1 MANATYEV
9 SGMTCDHCV
18 NSVKG
23 ELSKLDGVDDV
34 VVELDSGKVSVSSSQ
49 PLDLDTVRSAVERA
63 GYELRV

>member
-23 ELSKLDGVDDV
+23 ELSKLEGVDDV
-34 VVELDSGKVSVSSSQ
+34 EVELDSGKVSVSSSQ
-49 PLDLDTVRSAVERA
+49 PLDTDTVRSAVERA
-63 GYELRV
+63 GYELRD